1 MQLAAIV
8 AGVATIL
15 VAFLPG
21 IFSKDRAACLL
32 IGASVG
38 GTTAA
43 PNPDAI
49 VGPFPADEFGF
60 EAAQGEYVPS
70 GQAFGRWDETQSTR
84 SLKLGPSIDGVP
96 RPNHTDQPSWDSREK
111 LC

>member
-1 MQLAAIV
+1 MQLAAII

-38 GTTAA
+38 GTRAA

-60 EAAQGEYVPS
+60 EAAQGEYVPTD
-70 GQAFGRWDETQSTR
+70 RH
-84 SLKLGPSIDGVP
+84 LGGGIRQD
-96 RPNHTDQPSWDSREK
+96 
-111 LC
+111 